1 MRGALPPIRRAPA
14 PGAPA
19 PRPHF
24 RPAFFQAP
32 PRPAPPSGA
41 FCLLR
46 HTEAPRGAELGPS
59 RPAPGAPRSP
69 PLLRRTG
76 EVWGGV
82 ALERTG
88 RYKQSVD
95 SSLVASFRHETG
107 CAGRGS
113 VQDELQSSVADLS
126 LDLFEGVRGKFNFWG
141 RALSFQEAP
150 STHVS
155 RLAARGAGGR
165 RRRGGPRR
173 AVLAVLYTR
182 RLRAKVEH
190 PGSAGAVNSLGVNE
204 RGGPRAGSAKAP
216 HLESASSPATAR
228 TKRQGW
234 SRAIQIRS
242 RAAAA
247 TSEEDEGLQHL
258 DAPGCP
264 WMPGIP
270 GTESTTM
277 ILS

>member
-1 MRGALPPIRRAPA
+1 MAPHAQLP
-14 PGAPA
+14 G
-19 PRPHF
+19 
-24 RPAFFQAP
+24 
-32 PRPAPPSGA
+32 
-41 FCLLR
+41 
-46 HTEAPRGAELGPS
+46 PRGAPHSCEEQGRCGGGWPS
-59 RPAPGAPRSP
+59 SAQAGTNRVWIPAWWRASGT
-69 PLLRRTG
+69 RRD
-76 EVWGGV
+76 
-82 ALERTG
+82 ALEEAPCKT
-88 RYKQSVD
+88 
-95 SSLVASFRHETG
+95 SSRAASPTSR
-107 CAGRGS
+107 
-113 VQDELQSSVADLS
+113 
-126 LDLFEGVRGKFNFWG
+126 LFEGVRGKFNFWG